1 MSSFNCHRCG
11 KICKSTG
18 GLTNHLKS
26 CISKI
31 KNKSSKSDNNSSK
44 KGILTSNKTK
54 DVKKSINVTVNLNS
68 EKKSKKSLCLNNY
81 QCNDPFQQEFAEMH
95 RIPSDYCSG
104 AKTNYQIELEKFH
117 NWQNQFD

>member
-31 KNKSSKSDNNSSK
+31 KNKSSKSDNGSSK
-44 KGILTSNKTK
+44 SDNCSSKTSISTPVIEDTKIIPQTVRYKGRDMIINWSGSEQYKNARRPGLYGGQILANG
-54 DVKKSINVTVNLNS
+54 DDERNYLLDKSIGLI
-68 EKKSKKSLCLNNY
+68 K
-81 QCNDPFQQEFAEMH
+81 
-95 RIPSDYCSG
+95 
-104 AKTNYQIELEKFH
+104 
-117 NWQNQFD
+117 